1 MNASALSARTDRR
14 LIRAV
19 YHSHRYVLVELA
31 APPATAAATRPR
43 VNVSFVLDRS
53 GSMGGANK
61 FGLAVGAV
69 RDGIERLA
77 ATDRFSVVVYD
88 TEIDVVAPGA
98 TATSEVKRAAL
109 RALERIGPR
118 GSTDLG
124 GGWLRGAEQVAAA
137 LDPEAVNRVLLL
149 TDGLANQGMTDPA
162 ELARHAG
169 ELRARGVST
178 STFGVGE
185 DFDEGLLGGMAD
197 TGGGAFR
204 FIERADQIP
213 GYIGSEVG
221 ELLEVTARGTQL
233 RIAGPEGIRIECLSS
248 FPVDLRP
255 KGAVVHVG
263 DLVSDQVLSLV
274 LRLGF
279 PLGDVGRDVGVE
291 LALADRDGRLDDS
304 TTLTWTF
311 ADGEANDRQPR
322 DRDVDRVVA
331 RTYADRALKE
341 AVDLN
346 RRGQWDEART
356 LLRGVAGKVGR
367 YAGHDEVLRGIVAEL
382 EREAE
387 NWSTVRLEMERKVM
401 YSRSNYA
408 LKSRAPMSGAAERRP
423 PR

>member
-19 YHSHRYVLVELA
+19 YHSHRFVLVEVT

-61 FGLAVGAV
+61 FGLAAGAV

-98 TATSEVKRAAL
+98 IASSEARRAAL

-118 GSTDLG
+118 GGTDLG

-149 TDGLANQGMTDPA
+149 TDGLANHGMTDPT
-162 ELARHAG
+162 ELARHAS

-178 STFGVGE
+178 STFGVGQ
-185 DFDEGLLGGMAD
+185 DFDERLLGGMAD

-204 FIERADQIP
+204 FIGRADEIA
-213 GYIGSEVG
+213 GAIGSEVG

-233 RIAGPEGIRIECLSS
+233 RVAGPEGIRIECLSS
-248 FPVDLRP
+248 FPVEGRP

-263 DLVSDQVLSLV
+263 DLVSDQVVSLV

-304 TTLTWTF
+304 TTLTWSF
-311 ADGEANDRQPR
+311 ADGEANDRQTR

-346 RRGQWDEART
+346 RRGQWDEARA
-356 LLRGVAGKVGR
+356 LLQGVARRVR
-367 YAGHDEVLRGIVAEL
+367 SYAGHDEVLRGIVAEL
-382 EREAE
+382 ESEAE

-401 YSRSNYA
+401 YSRTNYA